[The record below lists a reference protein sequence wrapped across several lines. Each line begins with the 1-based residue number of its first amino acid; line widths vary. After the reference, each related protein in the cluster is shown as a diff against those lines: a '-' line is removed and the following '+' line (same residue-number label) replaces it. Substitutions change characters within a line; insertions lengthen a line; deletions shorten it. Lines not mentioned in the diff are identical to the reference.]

1 MESQRAPSAHEKAY
15 TLQSRKRPIFDRR
28 ALFFA
33 AMALILFGIL
43 VALIIRS
50 PGQEIPTAVCCNELD
65 VRQTKDIRELPI

>member
-43 VALIIRS
+43 VALIIRI
-50 PGQEIPTAVCCNELD
+50 PGRMSQPQSARDKLD
-65 VRQTKDIRELPI
+65 ALQTKDLRELPI